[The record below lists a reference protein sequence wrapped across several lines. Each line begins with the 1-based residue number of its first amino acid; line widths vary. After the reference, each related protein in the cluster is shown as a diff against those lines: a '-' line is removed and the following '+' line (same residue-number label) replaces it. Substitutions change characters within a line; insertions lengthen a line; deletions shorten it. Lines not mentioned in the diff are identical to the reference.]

1 MTEKLQNPSQPF
13 DERAG
18 WGLPHRDPIGGLK
31 PTLPRLNPSE
41 LSGVDVAGVCKSF
54 GSQVVLENVSFRL
67 PGGQGLCICGAN
79 AAGKT
84 TLLRIMAGLLQA
96 SAGAVQICGFDV
108 KLQARQARARLGA
121 IFHKS
126 MVYPQLT
133 VIENLRFFARVY
145 GVRDNAA
152 HIQKLLEQTVLTAYR
167 YDRAGVLSRGI
178 MQRLAIA
185 RALVHKPIVLL
196 ADEPFTGL
204 DVDASKHLV
213 TILNNFKNEGGTI
226 VMTTHDVNLSFQ
238 CCENAAVLDK
248 RKLIFN
254 AKVCEINADAFAKDY
269 LLYAR
274 ENHWAAP
281 EML

>member
-1 MTEKLQNPSQPF
+1 MAEKL
-13 DERAG
+13 
-18 WGLPHRDPIGGLK
+18 K
-31 PTLPRLNPSE
+31 RLSE
-41 LSGVDVAGVCKSF
+41 SVVDVAGVCKFF
-54 GSQVVLENVSFRL
+54 GSQVVLEDISFRL

-84 TLLRIMAGLLQA
+84 TLLRIMTGLLQPD
-96 SAGAVQICGFDV
+96 AGTVQICGFDV
-108 KLQARQARARLGA
+108 KTQAQQARAVLGA

-133 VIENLRFFARVY
+133 VLENLRFFARLY
-145 GVRDNAA
+145 GVEDGKG
-152 HIQKLLEQTVLTAYR
+152 HIQDLLEQIGLLPYR
-167 YDRAGVLSRGI
+167 YDRAGVLSRGM

-213 TILNNFKNEGGTI
+213 TILNNFKDEGGTI
-226 VMTTHDVNLSFQ
+226 VMTTHDVNLSLQ
-238 CCENAAVLDK
+238 CCEHVAVLDK
-248 RKLIFN
+248 RKLIFK
-254 AKVCEINADAFAKDY
+254 AKVCEINPDAFAKDY

-274 ENHWAAP
+274 ENHWAASP
-281 EML
+281 AP